1 MAPPREVHRASYQQR
16 SGASRT
22 MESMLMAREQGL
34 EQNQVEDD
42 DEEEE
47 PQMPFWMAVVL

>member
-1 MAPPREVHRASYQQR
+1 
-16 SGASRT
+16 

>member
-1 MAPPREVHRASYQQR
+1 
-16 SGASRT
+16 

-47 PQMPFWMAVVL
+47 EPQMPFWMAVVLWVHMTKER